1 MDITTFDEADPA
13 TAAALV
19 RACAAIESW
28 VDDVVASR
36 PYGSLDNLLDLAG
49 ALSARWGATE
59 VEEAL
64 ADHPRIGERH
74 EGAGAGAGLSR
85 QEQSGVDRS
94 TDTVA
99 RLAEGNRRYEDRF
112 GRIFLIRAAGR
123 DAEEILE
130 HLERRLDNDPD
141 TELAVTAGQLRE
153 IAALRLKGSFS

>member
-1 MDITTFDEADPA
+1 MNVTRFDEADPA
-13 TAAALV
+13 AASALV
-19 RACAAIESW
+19 RACAAVESW
-28 VDDVVASR
+28 VDAVVTGR
-36 PYGSLDNLLDLAG
+36 PYGSLDALLDRAD
-49 ALSARWGATE
+49 ALSARWGAAE

-74 EGAGAGAGLSR
+74 PGSGAGASLSQ

-112 GRIFLIRAAGR
+112 GRIFLVRAAGR

-130 HLERRLDNDPD
+130 QLERRLDHDPD